1 MRTTSAF
8 LGDPSRPEDLG
19 KSEEMDKLRDLR
31 LVKFASFSGP
41 ILRLL
46 GGTLGLGGGSRSS
59 RAFARVDDDVDE
71 NDEVLPPP

>member
-1 MRTTSAF
+1 M
-8 LGDPSRPEDLG
+8 G
-19 KSEEMDKLRDLR
+19 KLRDLR